1 MQTPPFPQPCIFLV
15 GYPRSFRLELTEGF
29 QEQGYTVY
37 VYQDARLAA
46 HSLGYE
52 NPIAVLLNSPQSGP
66 LSCLEFIER
75 YGGLLPV
82 LVLSPNASLLNV
94 VQSLRAGAA
103 DYMRVPC
110 HFPEILAR
118 VERAA
123 EDLPA
128 AHNRVSVGKVSVDV
142 VSAVLHIEHTVMRI
156 TPREARLL
164 AALMRSPERPIH
176 RSALMRTM
184 GIAKTAK
191 PSIIESYIKQLRKRH
206 PLLRRCIRTKY
217 GQGYAYFPEREA

>member
-1 MQTPPFPQPCIFLV
+1 MPTPPSPQPCIFLV
-15 GYPRSFRLELTEGF
+15 GYPRSFRLELAEGF
-29 QEQGYTVY
+29 QEQGYKVY
-37 VYQDARLAA
+37 FYQDARLAA

-52 NPIAVLLNSPQSGP
+52 NPVAVLLNWPQSGP
-66 LSCLEFIER
+66 LDALEFIER

-82 LVLSPNASLLNV
+82 LVMSGRNVLIDV

-103 DYMRVPC
+103 DYIRVPC

-128 AHNRVSVGKVSVDV
+128 AHNRVSLGKVSVDV
-142 VSAVLHIEHTVMRI
+142 VSAVLHIEHTVTRI

-164 AALMRSPERPIH
+164 VALMRCPERPLP

-191 PSIIESYIKQLRKRH
+191 PSIIESYVKQLRKRH
-206 PLLRRCIRTKY
+206 VLLRKCIRTRY
-217 GQGYAYFPEREA
+217 GQGYVYCPGPGA